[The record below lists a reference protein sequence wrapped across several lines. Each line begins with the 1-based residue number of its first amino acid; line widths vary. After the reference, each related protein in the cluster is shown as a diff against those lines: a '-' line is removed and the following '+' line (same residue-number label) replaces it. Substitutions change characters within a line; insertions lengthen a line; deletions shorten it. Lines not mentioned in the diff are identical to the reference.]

1 MGLPTWAMLTSN
13 SSVTRIWNILSNY
26 TLIFQAVVAD
36 ALARFARIHPG
47 FSIGNGGGEGKDDV
61 YGREDDC
68 DGGSETPVV
77 RFATGTDE
85 HGQKIEATA
94 ARLNT
99 TPKAIA
105 DTYCRQFQNLYD
117 RLNISHDVWTRTT
130 DPKHQRVAKAVF
142 DRLRRNGD
150 IYYAAYE
157 GWYNTR
163 EERFVPLAEARAS
176 QYRDTVTGENLT
188 LSQDDSY
195 FFNMSRD
202 IVATMTDT
210 AAIGQFLQPP
220 SMIEY
225 VLNRLRSERLRD
237 LSISRSSLAW
247 GIPLPHPDEER
258 SSSDDKAERTNK
270 QQQQEQQQHHTM
282 YVWLDALANYLTA
295 ANVFSSPPMM
305 RHDEGGVGEGLAV
318 KEEKEENLLS
328 ANHSQQQARDASVVW
343 PCVLLALDMKLPHC
357 IFAHGFVNDKNG
369 LKMSKSVGNV
379 VTPEQLFHRD
389 VTSDA
394 LRFYL
399 LRSSPELGGDVSF
412 DSEALKAMLEI
423 SCTGSRICAGDMQMM
438 VKSFTTLRLQGACNI
453 AIRAAQ
459 DTNRFLTHYEPWN
472 KTRYGGTTADNQRRL
487 EIIRVSCEALYA
499 IAHFLGPLI
508 PNTATEMLRR
518 LGMSPSAATNASRT
532 FALHDLRTDFSN
544 LAAGTPLLFVV
555 AGYKPRP
562 FPRFY
567 DGLSLRTRRQSEAL
581 RSKFATDRPMPATI
595 RARSPK
601 RGAGSGGGGVDG
613 DVGMS
618 SGDSHAGTSKKAEIA
633 ESRYACIVL
642 VALTSLG
649 GSFSR
654 DVIAAVSPQVRK
666 RFGLSHAQYATVA
679 SLQGLPNVVLA
690 FVTGAFVDY
699 IGYRKSSLSFTFMV
713 AAGTL
718 LVLISSL
725 SGAVWMLIAG
735 QLTIGIGKQVVSV
748 AQKVAF
754 PHLAATK
761 HMAVSLG
768 LNLTFNRIGSSL
780 GWALSPFLVDEET
793 GHCAPAMAL
802 SFALCLVSFVGA
814 ACLFLMTREPPLI
827 ESPPSRKDQH
837 SRRHHRRPPHHHHA
851 ASRPSSI
858 ELKVM
863 AKGKISSAGA
873 AMSGDQQQQ
882 PHHHNQQQLSAISI
896 ETPSR
901 PSTDGAGK
909 NDDSERKNSRSMRLE
924 GGGRKRS
931 CGSIRLFGD
940 VLASHRRYGD
950 VLLLLLAIQGRSFRL
965 VIALEFL
972 MEDRGLTETSADE
985 LIALIAIV
993 PIAGCFLVGLM
1004 VGGGEE
1010 RVSSTLEM
1018 GMVVNVL
1025 SMLALHNLIGYELV
1039 GIVLLGIADSL
1050 VCTSGWT
1057 LIPQVVH
1064 PRRRGLAV
1072 GLVHALENSWDVPLN
1087 SLFGWMRDKSGYVC
1101 IQHNQVH
1108 AEPFKSAP
1116 DGGTKRLLF
1125 LMLLSGIT
1133 TRLFAV

>member
-1 MGLPTWAMLTSN
+1 
-13 SSVTRIWNILSNY
+13 
-26 TLIFQAVVAD
+26 
-36 ALARFARIHPG
+36 
-47 FSIGNGGGEGKDDV
+47 
-61 YGREDDC
+61 
-68 DGGSETPVV
+68 
-77 RFATGTDE
+77 
-85 HGQKIEATA
+85 
-94 ARLNT
+94 
-99 TPKAIA
+99 
-105 DTYCRQFQNLYD
+105 
-117 RLNISHDVWTRTT
+117 
-130 DPKHQRVAKAVF
+130 
-142 DRLRRNGD
+142 
-150 IYYAAYE
+150 
-157 GWYNTR
+157 
-163 EERFVPLAEARAS
+163 
-176 QYRDTVTGENLT
+176 
-188 LSQDDSY
+188 
-195 FFNMSRD
+195 
-202 IVATMTDT
+202 
-210 AAIGQFLQPP
+210 
-220 SMIEY
+220 
-225 VLNRLRSERLRD
+225 
-237 LSISRSSLAW
+237 
-247 GIPLPHPDEER
+247 
-258 SSSDDKAERTNK
+258 
-270 QQQQEQQQHHTM
+270 
-282 YVWLDALANYLTA
+282 
-295 ANVFSSPPMM
+295 
-305 RHDEGGVGEGLAV
+305 
-318 KEEKEENLLS
+318 
-328 ANHSQQQARDASVVW
+328 
-343 PCVLLALDMKLPHC
+343 
-357 IFAHGFVNDKNG
+357 
-369 LKMSKSVGNV
+369 
-379 VTPEQLFHRD
+379 
-389 VTSDA
+389 
-394 LRFYL
+394 
-399 LRSSPELGGDVSF
+399 
-412 DSEALKAMLEI
+412 
-423 SCTGSRICAGDMQMM
+423 
-438 VKSFTTLRLQGACNI
+438 
-453 AIRAAQ
+453 
-459 DTNRFLTHYEPWN
+459 
-472 KTRYGGTTADNQRRL
+472 
-487 EIIRVSCEALYA
+487 
-499 IAHFLGPLI
+499 
-508 PNTATEMLRR
+508 
-518 LGMSPSAATNASRT
+518 
-532 FALHDLRTDFSN
+532 
-544 LAAGTPLLFVV
+544 
-555 AGYKPRP
+555 
-562 FPRFY
+562 
-567 DGLSLRTRRQSEAL
+567 L

-931 CGSIRLFGD
+931 CGSIRS
-940 VLASHRRYGD
+940 VLRCMFFFDLWLGISGFSAT
-950 VLLLLLAIQGRSFRL
+950 FWRL
-965 VIALEFL
+965 TGAMVMYYSCFLPFKVIALEFL

-1087 SLFGWMRDKSGYVC
+1087 SLFGWMRDKSGN
-1101 IQHNQVH
+1101 HNQTFRCMIVL
-1108 AEPFKSAP
+1108 AIVGLVFSVVFAQQRIKQIQKQKS
-1116 DGGTKRLLF
+1116 
-1125 LMLLSGIT
+1125 
-1133 TRLFAV
+1133 